1 MLVLWLS
8 YDRIY
13 CYTYTLSDQ
22 FPVKNKRFINKSIC
36 KQPSNAANLIV
47 CPDPAFANVQ
57 LNLVN
62 YIS

>member
-1 MLVLWLS
+1 MAVLWSHILL
-8 YDRIY
+8 YIH
-13 CYTYTLSDQ
+13 TLSDQ